1 LNQLYYCLIKKCFS
15 MKKARLFLIL
25 SCFVAIPVFATKH
38 DNYIV
43 NGDVSGWMYSYYGGW
58 TPGSAPS
65 IQSNAAYDN
74 FFIGRQRPLKRF
86 INTATDPI
94 ASETKRDNR
103 KVHWWVPINES
114 SNGWTSL
121 PRYDANSEAFSS
133 WSYIDIYG
141 NWTQGF
147 LRCPGNFTDIC
158 HKNGVANEVVSAAAW
173 GVGLNAIDG
182 GHGQNYN
189 SLINGGADKLMKLF
203 RYYGIDGLGFNSE
216 QQWNDVRSGMK
227 NLLKDCHNYRTS
239 YDVPF
244 LHFSFYN
251 LSSALYTTGGGT
263 EFSDFFPW
271 ANAFFLN
278 YNWGQGTLNTAASN
292 ANSMASSA
300 GLSSYVNSYD
310 VYGGMDMQGGT
321 AGFHWEYIYNTPTSV
336 GLWGA
341 HDVNQIWGRAG
352 EEGNDPKVKQAC
364 YLKKCE
370 QFFTGGT
377 QNPVNNLTV
386 SAGKCA
392 PSPDFHGVNKLVMA
406 KSALSWQTNDYFPF
420 ISYMNLG
427 IGTFFNNEGVT
438 TYNDEWYNIGMQD
451 HLPTWRWWITDS
463 YMSRS
468 TSNVPSDTHATFT
481 FDDAWFG
488 GSCLKLTFDNA
499 VTGRNYRFIQ
509 MYKTQF
515 PIDADETYKI
525 RVRYKALKGKATMA
539 FAMSAEGTETIAVS
553 QNMGTMSATDWTVL
567 EADLTAEMA
576 NKVIAQL
583 GMRFNAV
590 DAGTEILI
598 GEVAL
603 VKEGV
608 TYNPVEPQLAA
619 YEVLKTTYKG
629 VDFKMAWNC
638 PKPTGESPDP
648 EEEEEEVVEP
658 ETAVRAANLSC
669 SLAGVTSTRSDRY
682 LTSLTFSGTSG
693 ASLSLSGIQSSSAY
707 SKNVYYDY
715 RSSKSLEVKRGETI
729 STTPVWEGSWMQG
742 HLYVDWNNDG
752 DFADSGEYVAS
763 PMNINN
769 GTYSTSNYAYP
780 KSFTI
785 PDGVALGTYTIR
797 YTIDWNSP
805 SGNDGNDQG
814 VNYSCGRT
822 ASTAPDNYTADNGGC
837 MVDFELHVT
846 AGSGSGGGSVEVGDW
861 QSTYNDEVDT
871 WYFEIWAQQDGGE
884 PQLVTTTTSWAAY
897 AVDVPVDLNGTK
909 SVRVGSR
916 AVAPDGTTKSEI
928 TWSNYM
934 DCSDVTILEGIE
946 VDKPVIKA
954 NEEFTVS
961 FTDPSHGVA
970 TRWRLLNA
978 DGSYISNGTFTGG
991 TSFTTNMLSAIGLYG
1006 VEVTY
1011 VNSYGVS
1018 TTEIYNGLVKI
1029 TVPEVGAM
1037 PRIDSY
1043 TIDGEAVSQKDVP
1056 ADNQA
1061 HTLAFTSRD
1070 ADGSTSKAVEIEDV
1084 NSFTIDG
1091 GYLPTGTPITVAFWC
1106 KIKSI
1111 PESMDNQNHFFTLR
1125 SRNSYNATCGSW
1137 YDAYAGEWKIMINN
1151 PTNNVD
1157 YKLNVDHAAKNHG
1170 AVDFVLPIGDWFHV
1184 AIATN
1189 ASRNTKVYINGV
1201 QRFSSSL
1208 GMGSNYGTCY
1218 NFRAYIGGGTVMGL
1232 NGFNGSIDDIQIWHK
1247 QLSES
1252 EVKTAMNGF
1261 PQGTTI
1267 PTDLKGYWD
1276 LEEYDSDGR
1285 YLNRGNWSYDYMTQ
1299 NGLFKKNTNASA
1311 NPRYVSTSVW
1321 KSCVTSLAPEANE
1334 PRWGSPGNTNTNE
1347 YGEYYGIGEP
1357 VEVVKF
1363 PSVVAGSPML
1373 SGSYVITTVP
1383 KWEIEGTTPTNSSY
1397 TATSGSTQVAY
1408 SVEGTYKAKLTLV
1421 NDWGSS
1427 ETMEK
1432 TIVVYDH
1439 TVGLNPLVGN
1449 TVEVTTYPNP
1459 FVNELYIQFAEG
1471 GDFNVEIMDVK
1482 GQLLYTEN
1490 VTVADNAIKQI
1501 AIKGNPGM
1509 YIVRLSTTA
1518 GTGVRTF
1525 KVEKK

>member
-1 LNQLYYCLIKKCFS
+1 MRKTKLL
-15 MKKARLFLIL
+15 LIL
-25 SCFVAIPVFATKH
+25 ACFVAIPTFAAKH
-38 DNYIV
+38 ENYIKKA
-43 NGDVSGWMYSYYGGW
+43 DGWMYEVYSSW
-58 TPGSAPS
+58 EPGEALP
-65 IQSNAAYDN
+65 NAEEDEN
-74 FFIGRQRPLKRF
+74 FFIGRQRPLNRF
-86 INTATDPI
+86 TNTATDPI

-103 KVHWWVPINES
+103 KVHWWVPINETED
-114 SNGWTSL
+114 GWTSL
-121 PRYDANSEAFSS
+121 PRFDANSEAFSS

-141 NWTQGF
+141 NWTEGF
-147 LRCPGNFTDIC
+147 LRQPGAFADAC
-158 HKNGVANEVVSAAAW
+158 HKNGVATEVVSSAAW
-173 GVGLNAIDG
+173 GAGLSANDG

-189 SLINGGADKLMKLF
+189 ALANGGAEKLMKML

-216 QQWNDVRSGMK
+216 QEWNNVRDPMK
-227 NLLKDCHNYRTS
+227 SLIKACHNYRTS
-239 YDVPF
+239 CGVPL

-251 LSSALYTTGGGT
+251 LSSQLLTYGNST

-278 YNWGQGTLNTAASN
+278 YNWTNGSLQTAANN
-292 ANSMASSA
+292 ANSMATNA
-300 GLSSYVNSYD
+300 GMSSYVSSYD
-310 VYGGMDMQGGT
+310 VYAGMDMQGGT
-321 AGFHWEYIYNTPTSV
+321 AGFHWDYINNNAVSV

-377 QNPVNNLTV
+377 QNPVNNISV
-386 SAGKCA
+386 AAGLCA
-392 PSPDFHGVNKLVMA
+392 PSPKFHGVNKLVMA
-406 KSALSWQTNDYFPF
+406 KSALSWQVNDYFPF

-427 IGTFFNNEGVT
+427 VGTFFNNEGVT

-451 HLPTWRWWITDS
+451 HLPTWRWWITTS

-468 TSNVPSDTHATFT
+468 TSAVPSDTHATFT

-488 GSCLKLTFDNA
+488 GSCLKLTFDA
-499 VTGRNYRFIQ
+499 ALGARAHRFIQ

-515 PIDADETYKI
+515 PIAEGDTYKL
-525 RVRYKALKGKATMA
+525 RVRYKALKGKADMS
-539 FAMSAEGTETIAVS
+539 FAMSAEGTEGTAIY
-553 QNMGTMSATDWTVL
+553 QDMGTMSATEWTVL
-567 EADLTAEMA
+567 EQDLTSDFN

-583 GMRFNAV
+583 GMRFNSA

-603 VKEGV
+603 VKDGV
-608 TYNPVEPQLAA
+608 TYTPVKPDLAMA
-619 YEVLKTTYKG
+619 KILKTTYKG
-629 VDFKMAWNC
+629 VDFKLSWNSEKLAGGNQ
-638 PKPTGESPDP
+638 PIPDP
-648 EEEEEEVVEP
+648 EEPEEGEEEAIAPLLTTYCSTMGKPSDPNNGTDRNIREISLNGKTVTINEYSSNSQDAYRGTKNN
-658 ETAVRAANLSC
+658 EASAIAVTKGS
-669 SLAGVTSTRSDRY
+669 SYT
-682 LTSLTFSGTSG
+682 LTVNG
-693 ASLSLSGIQSSSAY
+693 AFNWTYITCFA
-707 SKNVYYDY
+707 
-715 RSSKSLEVKRGETI
+715 
-729 STTPVWEGSWMQG
+729 
-742 HLYVDWNNDG
+742 DWNADG
-752 DFADSGEYVAS
+752 DFSDANERIGTNPTATHTPFTSGSAS
-763 PMNINN
+763 SSSR
-769 GTYSTSNYAYP
+769 T
-780 KSFTI
+780 FTI
-785 PDGVALGTYTIR
+785 NV
-797 YTIDWNSP
+797 P
-805 SGNDGNDQG
+805 STAASAYIPLRIKMSYCTNDGETAMGTPDPCTLGLYKEQ
-814 VNYSCGRT
+814 VNQ
-822 ASTAPDNYTADNGGC
+822 AVAADVVLKVSTTDS
-837 MVDFELHVT
+837 
-846 AGSGSGGGSVEVGDW
+846 GSGSSGGTTVESGDW
-861 QSTYNDEVDT
+861 QSTYNDEVHT

-897 AVDVPVDLNGTK
+897 AINASLDLTK
-909 SVRVGSR
+909 TQSMRVGVC
-916 AVAPDGTTKSEI
+916 AVAPDGVTKSEI
-928 TWSNYM
+928 EWSNYL
-934 DCSDVTILEGIE
+934 DVSNVTIVEGIE

-961 FTDPSHGVA
+961 FTDPNHGVA
-970 TRWRLLNA
+970 TRWRLTDA
-978 DGSYISNGTFTGG
+978 SGSYVSGGTFTGG
-991 TSFTTNMLSAIGLYG
+991 TSFTTDILSEVGLYG

-1011 VNSYGVS
+1011 RNKNGVS
-1018 TTEIYNGLVKI
+1018 VTENYNGLVKI
-1029 TVPEVGAM
+1029 TAPEVGAM

-1208 GMGSNYGTCY
+1208 GMGSNYGSCY

-1334 PRWGSPGNTNTNE
+1334 PRWGPPGNTNTNE

-1383 KWEIEGTTPTNSSY
+1383 QWEIEGATPTNSTY

-1421 NDWGSS
+1421 NGWGSS

-1439 TVGLNPLVGN
+1439 TVGLDPLVGN
-1449 TVEVTTYPNP
+1449 SVEVTTYPNP

-1471 GDFNVEIMDVK
+1471 GDFNVEIMDVT